1 MSLQDWL
8 NEKIHY
14 RDVLDLVQ
22 TLSRVVTY
30 ANDSDIQ
37 STGTTL
43 SQIQIALS
51 GGVVYLDR
59 GWQTLVDG
67 LLAEAQKAKVRII
80 TGKRVVEVKHNV
92 NSSTIPS
99 SPFWRMYASDCSTL
113 SGSTLIVTGNPR
125 DVYELFRH
133 DGQYFVSGAI
143 IMIL

>member
-8 NEKIHY
+8 NEKIHH

-30 ANDSDIQ
+30 ANDPDIQ
-37 STGTTL
+37 SAGTTL
-43 SQIQIALS
+43 QQIQIALS

-92 NSSTIPS
+92 NSSTITS
-99 SPFWRMYASDCSTL
+99 SPSWRMYASD
-113 SGSTLIVTGNPR
+113 GSTL
-125 DVYELFRH
+125 
-133 DGQYFVSGAI
+133 
-143 IMIL
+143 